1 MRWIIYLVT
10 NTLPAVFLIVSTW
23 VLLPDEARAA
33 QVGAVEQENS
43 TILATPE
50 RTTIELPR
58 GSAFYGAWNAPGN
71 SVRDE
76 ILGGHVSKMTE
87 DEVRARAKD
96 AYEGI
101 YVGILFMVIF
111 GIAIP
116 LSIAFALNVPI
127 VAGPV
132 AVALS
137 ITMFMVGIIMLIVG
151 AAKLQKLKS
160 DIEKDP
166 FLSYRTNE
174 RNEPTGFLTNTQ
186 TYHGV
191 ELSAPRCFGFQF

>member
-1 MRWIIYLVT
+1 
-10 NTLPAVFLIVSTW
+10 
-23 VLLPDEARAA
+23 
-33 QVGAVEQENS
+33 
-43 TILATPE
+43 
-50 RTTIELPR
+50 
-58 GSAFYGAWNAPGN
+58 
-71 SVRDE
+71 
-76 ILGGHVSKMTE
+76 MTE

-111 GIAIP
+111 GIATP

-137 ITMFMVGIIMLIVG
+137 ITMFVVGTIMLIVG
-151 AAKLQKLKS
+151 AAKLNKLKREIS
-160 DIEKDP
+160 DP
-166 FLSYRTNE
+166 NFQLSYNKFDKP
-174 RNEPTGFLTNTQ
+174 NGFPEGTQ

-191 ELSAPRCFGFQF
+191 ELSSPRCFGISF